1 MELFMKLLRP
11 GPDTTVLDVGVDDLA
26 RNDEGGW
33 ATGNFFEEQ
42 YPWRKRI
49 TAVGDHPGA
58 GFRARYPEVAFVQ
71 ADGCDLPFS
80 DREFDV
86 CFSNAVIEHVGGRDR
101 QRRFVAEAL
110 RVAEQVFITTPNRRF
125 PIEVHTRLPFVHWLP
140 DQLAATVYGWVGKP
154 WASDLSLLGPEDLRS
169 LFPDEVAVRLV
180 NLRLTLVAV
189 GRRPG

>member
-1 MELFMKLLRP
+1 MELFMTLFRP
-11 GPDTTVLDVGVDDLA
+11 GPETTVLDVGVDDVGHG
-26 RNDEGGW
+26 DEGW
-33 ATGNFFEEQ
+33 ATANFLEEQ
-42 YPWRKRI
+42 YPWRDRI
-49 TAVGDHPGA
+49 TAVADHPGT

-86 CFSNAVIEHVGGRDR
+86 YFSNAVIEHVGGRAR

-110 RVAEQVFITTPNRRF
+110 RVAENVFITTPNRRF

-140 DQLAATVYGWVGKP
+140 RQQAARLYGWVGKP
-154 WASDLSLLGPEDLRS
+154 WASELSLLGPGDLRS
-169 LFPDEVAVRLV
+169 LFPADVSVQLV

-189 GRRPG
+189 GRPPE